1 MKGETPRL
9 IGGILRDAFLRS
21 AGVRKAVAAGPVVT
35 MSPMTD
41 TEPIRRFIRQQFLFD
56 KDAPLADDQE
66 LFPGIV
72 DSLGVMELAD
82 FVETT
87 YGVQIGE
94 DELLADN
101 FSSLSAIAALVE
113 RKQA

>member
-1 MKGETPRL
+1 
-9 IGGILRDAFLRS
+9 
-21 AGVRKAVAAGPVVT
+21 

-41 TEPIRRFIRQQFLFD
+41 TEPLRRFIRQQFLFD

-82 FVETT
+82 FVEET
-87 YGVQIGE
+87 YGVKIGE
-94 DELLADN
+94 EELMADN
-101 FSSLSAIAALVE
+101 FMSLAAIASLVE
-113 RKQA
+113 RKRA

>member
-1 MKGETPRL
+1 MPT
-9 IGGILRDAFLRS
+9 
-21 AGVRKAVAAGPVVT
+21 GPVT
-35 MSPMTD
+35 MPPMTD
-41 TEPIRRFIRQQFLFD
+41 IEPIRSFIRQQFLFD
-56 KDAPLADDQE
+56 KDAPLGDDQE

-82 FVETT
+82 FVEQT

-94 DELLADN
+94 DELMADN
-101 FSSLSAIAALVE
+101 FISLTAIAALVD